1 MTTRDVGIRVAVTS
15 DTKGAEAI
23 LAAFERIAPVLEQA
37 MAKASEAGK
46 KAETSIAA
54 ASEAVKKKE
63 ASLKGLASTLDTV
76 VSKIPGGEV
85 LGKPFSQGASLIEGM
100 GKQVEGLVS
109 KVPGLSG
116 LGNSFAGLPA
126 LINPATLAVGAL
138 AAGVVGLAAVSLKLG
153 GESSAAFATL
163 AQKTGLAG
171 EKLQG
176 LEASF
181 RHLAGTSGASMG
193 EVSAAIAQVSART
206 GQTGPALEGLTKQL
220 MQLSKVTGSDLT
232 ANINGVTRLFG
243 DWGISTDKQGA
254 QLDKL
259 FKASQLTG
267 VGVDE
272 LSRLTVQFGAPLRNF
287 GFSVDEA
294 AAMLGKWQKE
304 GVNTELVMGSLRIAS
319 GKFADKGID
328 LRQGLAGAVDA
339 IKAAGSA
346 SEATA
351 IAMDIFG
358 ARAGADMADTI
369 RGGKFAIDEYVAGLQ
384 NSEGALKKAA
394 GESATLGGQFKLMGN
409 AAKAGL
415 APLTDAVFDIATKLV
430 QQAVPAV
437 QAFWSQIGDKLAP
450 LALKA
455 KDALIP
461 LIQQI
466 GPVLS
471 SVMDTVLPKVSAFG
485 MVLGT
490 AFVFAWDLI
499 SPIIGLIRDS
509 VSSLGSL
516 LGSIDLSSALSS
528 VQSALADTGAL
539 FTSWGASIASS
550 VDSLVSGVTTK
561 ATALWDQLTG
571 LWQAGVDGVLGAA
584 QGLWDG
590 LITSWE
596 NIRVGVSGAAQG
608 LLSWLGEAWSG
619 GVAYLQGLVLTLA
632 EGFRSAWT
640 WISTTVSGL
649 VGRLVNWLQ
658 SSWGRAGTW
667 LGGLLTRLA
676 NMFAQAWS
684 WIRTTVGGVVGKL
697 VNAALSAFRWLGQK
711 AAGVWERMQDLFQSA
726 WSGIIGIFRS
736 AAGGIIRGLGNMFS
750 KMAELA
756 GKGLKAVG
764 SAVYR
769 IFTAI
774 LDKIKALLAGL
785 GLGDI
790 FASLMPDAD
799 GGGAGWLDGIANN
812 VMNAARSVMSGI
824 GDVMSFFEAKWD
836 RAKAKLSGFFD
847 QSEQLQAEADSQA
860 TYNGGGTGLG
870 PAADISGLGGGG
882 SSGGGPKSHTAPD
895 GMSGREADG
904 SEWYID
910 PNTGKKIY
918 TSGPKKNQQDAKER
932 GAEAKAAAAAAK
944 KGQKKGAAGSGG
956 EDDPAVSAAKTAA
969 DTAKR
974 ISEALQA
981 AAETLRELGRTEL
994 PGESVW
1000 GPKIAAIETFIQ
1012 ASMTSFDR
1020 LAVGLLEKIG
1030 QTEDG
1035 ADLLATAKAKAITAV
1050 SSLTGG
1056 MVDTMTKV
1064 QGFLTGLVKAKWPD
1078 QAQID
1083 TAFLHI
1089 GAALTRV
1096 RDQAISLASVVGVGS
1111 GKEGEKTPAEH
1122 LTAVGQALAGW
1133 VESFVKTTGLLDVLA
1148 TVKTP
1153 PPAALAVVE
1162 TTLRRVGEI
1171 MAGFLKG
1178 PDYDL
1183 TTDAEKTAADL
1194 EVSRDIQATLSGGVD
1209 LLTKVAAAA
1218 EQLARVKPVPD
1229 AAWQNVRSIMA
1240 AAAVALYALVA
1251 GEVDGRSYDN
1261 TKDPEKTA
1269 IIQTVSRDVATTLS
1283 GGVDLLAKVS
1293 AAGRQLAKTPPV
1305 PEAAWQNVRGI
1316 MDQAARM
1323 LGELGAPLLKDTE
1336 RSTKDLAVVQ
1346 VMVQTLGSSVT
1357 LVGQV
1362 SALALQM
1369 QKAVAIPPGA
1379 LDQVKA
1385 SLLTLSQM
1393 LGALL
1398 VDPGGKYDLL
1408 KDAERTVADLGLAGS
1423 MLQTLSQTL
1432 GVVAQTVS
1440 LGDMLQRGRP
1450 FDPSLAEQ
1458 ALRNARAALTA
1469 VQAYAAGYAAELQQ
1483 ATVFAE
1489 DRLAE
1494 VQQYGAALREAI
1506 GVLEGAGKL
1515 KLGNVLPIDPAN
1527 VNQAIANA
1535 DLAWQRLFAWSTF
1548 LASSMENQGRDVL
1561 EALEQAKVYGA
1572 ALRDALS
1579 VLDAAAKLKLGEVL
1593 PWTAQDVNQA
1603 IANADLAW
1611 QRLFSWAS
1619 FLEASMLNQGR
1630 DVLLVME
1637 QAKVYGAAL
1646 KDALSVL
1653 EAAGKFSLSG
1663 VLPVDPADVTTAIQ
1677 NADQT
1682 LRLVADWAR
1691 SWHEALA
1698 TSRRD
1703 VETVLAEMGTYGTA
1717 IKNALDLVGAS
1728 VGLSFAEVLP
1738 IDEANVRAALA
1749 NADFV
1754 LGLVEEFAANWR
1766 TRVDILQG
1774 SLDKDRLAAEAA
1786 EIDQYTRSAGAA
1798 LDLIGKS
1805 VALVVDTV
1813 PPIDR
1818 GMVQAALAK
1827 VRLVLDEVAAA
1838 AASWAS
1844 AIQASGRRLADVSGE
1859 AEAFTKAAGGAFDL
1873 MLKVKDFVDKVT
1885 APTIL
1890 QPLERGA
1897 KSIPAQAIEATV
1909 TRLRDTMKL
1918 IMDQL
1923 VGLYGDIAGSSALPK
1938 VEQLTSVVAPAVD
1951 ALTKV
1956 LDLLSLDRLMKSP
1969 LVDLKL
1975 RGAFASKAAQTR
1987 MEQMKRQIVEGV
1999 QRTVAALVEA
2009 LQGIK
2014 IPADI
2019 GGSGIER
2026 LAALYDHLAAILERI
2041 AAIQM
2046 PDAAKL
2052 DAFLAAGQKLVTQAP
2067 SGGGGGGL
2075 GPLAVA
2081 QVAASGAVGTL
2092 KPPEHRITINNAYN
2106 QYGDNNFFD
2115 EKATKL
2121 MLERLGSFGVRTR

>member
-23 LAAFERIAPVLEQA
+23 LAAFERIAPMLEKTLGEAQ
-37 MAKASEAGK
+37 KASE
-46 KAETSIAA
+46 KAAEGLKRIPKEADPAVARMKELNKA
-54 ASEAVKKKE
+54 ASD
-63 ASLKGLASTLDTV
+63 LAS
-76 VSKIPGGEV
+76 
-85 LGKPFSQGASLIEGM
+85 A
-100 GKQVEGLVS
+100 
-109 KVPGLSG
+109 VPGLSRISDHLGGIKPAALGAGVAVAGIGAAFVAVKAAAAGLEALVGGTLQAIGLASDLAEAQNKTNVVFGAAAGPIEELARTASSSLGQTREQVLGLAGTFGNLLTSMGLSQQASAGMSADLVRLASDLASFNNIDPGVALDKLRAGLSGETEPLKSLGINLNDASLKAKAFELGLISSVKEGLSPAAKAQAAYVLMLEQSKNAQGDFARTATGLANSGRIVQASFHEIKTAAGEAFRPLAETVMGALGGILPRVQAAIGPLSESIKGFLSNPAFAAAIQNLGRLIGDGLVGAITWLKSSFDSLVQSGALTVLQNALMTMGAGLVLLLDILKPVASFIQNNLTVVLSTLAG
-116 LGNSFAGLPA
+116 LGIGAVIAAAVIAGPVIA
-126 LINPATLAVGAL
+126 AL
-138 AAGVVGLAAVSLKLG
+138 AAGVWALVAPVLATAAPFLLVGAAIGALAALAVQHWDTIKVAVADG
-153 GESSAAFATL
+153 VAAA
-163 AQKTGLAG
+163 
-171 EKLQG
+171 
-176 LEASF
+176 
-181 RHLAGTSGASMG
+181 SGA
-193 EVSAAIAQVSART
+193 
-206 GQTGPALEGLTKQL
+206 
-220 MQLSKVTGSDLT
+220 
-232 ANINGVTRLFG
+232 
-243 DWGISTDKQGA
+243 
-254 QLDKL
+254 
-259 FKASQLTG
+259 
-267 VGVDE
+267 
-272 LSRLTVQFGAPLRNF
+272 
-287 GFSVDEA
+287 
-294 AAMLGKWQKE
+294 
-304 GVNTELVMGSLRIAS
+304 
-319 GKFADKGID
+319 
-328 LRQGLAGAVDA
+328 
-339 IKAAGSA
+339 
-346 SEATA
+346 
-351 IAMDIFG
+351 
-358 ARAGADMADTI
+358 
-369 RGGKFAIDEYVAGLQ
+369 
-384 NSEGALKKAA
+384 
-394 GESATLGGQFKLMGN
+394 
-409 AAKAGL
+409 
-415 APLTDAVFDIATKLV
+415 
-430 QQAVPAV
+430 
-437 QAFWSQIGDKLAP
+437 
-450 LALKA
+450 
-455 KDALIP
+455 
-461 LIQQI
+461 
-466 GPVLS
+466 
-471 SVMDTVLPKVSAFG
+471 
-485 MVLGT
+485 
-490 AFVFAWDLI
+490 
-499 SPIIGLIRDS
+499 
-509 VSSLGSL
+509 LGSL
-516 LGSIDLSSALSS
+516 VTTVA
-528 VQSALADTGAL
+528 
-539 FTSWGASIASS
+539 SWGASIAAS

-561 ATALWDQLTG
+561 ATALWDQLKG
-571 LWQAGVDGVLGAA
+571 LWQSGVDSVLGAA

-608 LLSWLGEAWSG
+608 LLSWLGEAWSS
-619 GVAYLQGLVLTLA
+619 GVAFLQGLVLTLA

-649 VGRLVNWLQ
+649 VARLVNWLQ

-676 NMFAQAWS
+676 NMFAQAWT
-684 WIRTTVGGVVGKL
+684 WIRTTVGGVVVKL

-711 AAGVWERMQDLFQSA
+711 AAGVWERMQELFQSA

-836 RAKAKLSGFFD
+836 SAKAKLTGFFD
-847 QSEQLQAEADSQA
+847 QSEQLQAEAEGQA
-860 TYNGGGTGLG
+860 SFGGFGAGFTPENVAGLPG
-870 PAADISGLGGGG
+870 AGGSGG
-882 SSGGGPKSHTAPD
+882 SSAPKAHTAPD

-932 GAEAKAAAAAAK
+932 GAEAKAAAAAGK
-944 KGQKKGAAGSGG
+944 KGQKKGAGAGG

-974 ISEALQA
+974 ISEALQEA
-981 AAETLRELGRTEL
+981 AATLRELGRTEL
-994 PGESVW
+994 PTESVW
-1000 GPKIAAIETFIQ
+1000 GPKIAAIEVFIQ
-1012 ASMTSFDR
+1012 ATMTSFDR

-1030 QTEDG
+1030 KTEDG
-1035 ADLLATAKAKAITAV
+1035 ADLLETAKAKAIMAM
-1050 SSLTGG
+1050 SGLTGG

-1064 QGFLTGLVKAKWPD
+1064 SGFLQGLVKAKWPD

-1111 GKEGEKTPAEH
+1111 GKEGEKSPAEH
-1122 LTAVGQALAGW
+1122 LSAVGTALAGW
-1133 VESFVKTTGLLDVLA
+1133 VESFIKTTGLLDVLA
-1148 TVKTP
+1148 AVKA
-1153 PPAALAVVE
+1153 PPAEALAIVE
-1162 TTLRRVGEI
+1162 TTLRRVGEV
-1171 MAGFLKG
+1171 MSGFLKG
-1178 PDYDL
+1178 PGYDL
-1183 TTDAEKTAADL
+1183 TVDSEKTAADL

-1240 AAAVALYALVA
+1240 AASVALYALVA
-1251 GEVDGRSYDN
+1251 GPGYDN
-1261 TKDPEKTA
+1261 TKDPERTA
-1269 IIQTVSRDVATTLS
+1269 IVQTVSRDVATTLS
-1283 GGVDLLAKVS
+1283 GGIDLLTKVS

-1305 PEAAWQNVRGI
+1305 PETAWLNVRAI
-1316 MDQAARM
+1316 MTQTARI
-1323 LGELGAPLLKDTE
+1323 LYELSAPLLKDTE
-1336 RSTKDLAVVQ
+1336 QSTKQLAVGQ
-1346 VMVQTLGSSVT
+1346 VMVQTLGSGVT
-1357 LVGQV
+1357 LVSQV
-1362 SALALQM
+1362 VALATQM
-1369 QKAVAIPPGA
+1369 QKAVAIPDGA
-1379 LDQVKA
+1379 LEQVKA
-1385 SLLTLSQM
+1385 SLLTVSQI

-1398 VDPGGKYDLL
+1398 VDPDGKYNLL
-1408 KDAERTVADLGLAGS
+1408 KDAERTVQDLGLAGT

-1450 FDPSLAEQ
+1450 FDPALAKV
-1458 ALRNARAALTA
+1458 ALQNARDALTA
-1469 VQAYAAGYAAELQQ
+1469 VQEYAAGYAAELKA

-1506 GVLEGAGKL
+1506 GIMEAAGKL
-1515 KLGNVLPIDPAN
+1515 KLGNVLPVDPAN

-1548 LASSMENQGRDVL
+1548 LAASMENQGRDIL
-1561 EALEQAKVYGA
+1561 EVLEQAKVYGA

-1579 VLDAAAKLKLGEVL
+1579 VLDAAAKLKLSEVL
-1593 PWTAQDVNQA
+1593 PWTAQDVTAA
-1603 IANADLAW
+1603 IANADLAF
-1611 QRLFSWAS
+1611 QRLFAWAT
-1619 FLEASMLNQGR
+1619 FLDSTLQNQGR
-1630 DVLLVME
+1630 DILVVFE
-1637 QAKVYGAAL
+1637 QVKAYGAAL
-1646 KDALSVL
+1646 KDALSTL
-1653 EAAGKFSLSG
+1653 ETAGKFSLAG
-1663 VLPVDPADVTTAIQ
+1663 VVPVDSADVTTAIQ
-1677 NADQT
+1677 NADLT
-1682 LRLVADWAR
+1682 LRLVADWAQA
-1691 SWHEALA
+1691 WHAALT

-1703 VETVLAEMGTYGTA
+1703 VETIMAEMTTYGAA

-1738 IDEANVRAALA
+1738 IDEANVRAALV
-1749 NADFV
+1749 NADAV
-1754 LGLVEEFAANWR
+1754 LQLVEEFAANWR
-1766 TRVDILQG
+1766 RRVDVLQG
-1774 SLDKDRLAAEAA
+1774 ALDKDRLAAEAA
-1786 EIDQYTRSAGAA
+1786 EIDQYTRSAGSA

-1805 VALVVDTV
+1805 VSLVVDTV
-1813 PPIDR
+1813 PPVDR
-1818 GMVQAALAK
+1818 GMVQAALEK

-1838 AASWAS
+1838 ASSWAS
-1844 AIQASGRRLADVSGE
+1844 AIQAGGRRLADVSSE
-1859 AEAFTKAAGGAFDL
+1859 AEAFTKAASGAFDL

-1897 KSIPAQAIEATV
+1897 KSIPAAAIEVTV
-1909 TRLRDTMKL
+1909 TRLRDTMRL
-1918 IMDQL
+1918 VMDQM
-1923 VGLYGDIAGSSALPK
+1923 VGLYNDIAGSSALPK

-1975 RGAFASKAAQTR
+1975 RGAHASKAAQTR

-2026 LAALYDHLAAILERI
+2026 LAALYDHIASILERI

-2046 PDAAKL
+2046 PDASKL
-2052 DAFLAAGQKLVTQAP
+2052 DAFLSAGQKLVAQAP
-2067 SGGGGGGL
+2067 GGAGGGSL
-2075 GPLAVA
+2075 NPLDVA
-2081 QVAASGAVGTL
+2081 KVASSGAVGTL
-2092 KPPEHRITINNAYN
+2092 KPPEHRITVNNAYN

-2121 MLERLGSFGVRTR
+2121 MLDRLGSFGVRTR

>member
-23 LAAFERIAPVLEQA
+23 LAAFERIAPMLEQA
-37 MAKASEAGK
+37 MAKAQKAGEQAADGLKRIPKEADPAVARMK
-46 KAETSIAA
+46 ELNKAASDLASAVPGLSRISDHLGGIKPAALGAGVAVAGIGAAFVAVKAA
-54 ASEAVKKKE
+54 AAGLEALVGGTLQ
-63 ASLKGLASTLDTV
+63 AIGLASDLAEAQNKTNV
-76 VSKIPGGEV
+76 VFGAASGPIEELARTASSSLGQTREQV
-85 LGKPFSQGASLIEGM
+85 LGLAGTFGNLLTSMGLSQGASAGM
-100 GKQVEGLVS
+100 SADLVRLAS
-109 KVPGLSG
+109 DLASFNNIDPGVALDKLRAGLSG
-116 LGNSFAGLPA
+116 ETEPLKSLGINLNDASLKAKAFELGLISSVKEGLSPAAKAQAAYVLMLEQSKNAQGDFARTATGLANSGRIVQASFHEIKTAAGEAFRPLAETVMGALGGILPRVQQAIGPLSESIKGFLSNPAFAAAIQNLGRLIGDGLVGAITWLKSAFDSLVQSGALTVLQNGLMTIGAGLVLMLDILKPVA
-126 LINPATLAVGAL
+126 SFIQNNLTVVLSTLAGLGIGAVIAAAVIAGPVIAAL
-138 AAGVVGLAAVSLKLG
+138 AAGVWALVAPVLATAAPFLLVGAAIGLLAA
-153 GESSAAFATL
+153 L
-163 AQKTGLAG
+163 AIQHWDT
-171 EKLQG
+171 
-176 LEASF
+176 
-181 RHLAGTSGASMG
+181 
-193 EVSAAIAQVSART
+193 
-206 GQTGPALEGLTKQL
+206 
-220 MQLSKVTGSDLT
+220 
-232 ANINGVTRLFG
+232 
-243 DWGISTDKQGA
+243 
-254 QLDKL
+254 
-259 FKASQLTG
+259 
-267 VGVDE
+267 
-272 LSRLTVQFGAPLRNF
+272 
-287 GFSVDEA
+287 
-294 AAMLGKWQKE
+294 
-304 GVNTELVMGSLRIAS
+304 
-319 GKFADKGID
+319 
-328 LRQGLAGAVDA
+328 
-339 IKAAGSA
+339 IKAAVADGVAAA
-346 SEATA
+346 S
-351 IAMDIFG
+351 G
-358 ARAGADMADTI
+358 A
-369 RGGKFAIDEYVAGLQ
+369 
-384 NSEGALKKAA
+384 
-394 GESATLGGQFKLMGN
+394 
-409 AAKAGL
+409 
-415 APLTDAVFDIATKLV
+415 
-430 QQAVPAV
+430 
-437 QAFWSQIGDKLAP
+437 
-450 LALKA
+450 
-455 KDALIP
+455 
-461 LIQQI
+461 
-466 GPVLS
+466 
-471 SVMDTVLPKVSAFG
+471 
-485 MVLGT
+485 
-490 AFVFAWDLI
+490 
-499 SPIIGLIRDS
+499 
-509 VSSLGSL
+509 LGSL
-516 LGSIDLSSALSS
+516 VTTVA
-528 VQSALADTGAL
+528 
-539 FTSWGASIASS
+539 SWGASIASS

-561 ATALWDQLTG
+561 ATALWDQLNG
-571 LWQAGVDGVLGAA
+571 LWQSGVDSVLGAA

-608 LLSWLGEAWSG
+608 LLSWLGEAWTS
-619 GVAYLQGLVLTLA
+619 GVAFLQGLVLTLA

-649 VGRLVNWLQ
+649 VARLVNWLQ

-684 WIRTTVGGVVGKL
+684 WIRTTVGGVVVKL
-697 VNAALSAFRWLGQK
+697 VNAALAGFRFLGQK
-711 AAGVWERMQDLFQSA
+711 AAGIWERMQELFQSA
-726 WSGIIGIFRS
+726 WTGIIGIFRS

-750 KMAELA
+750 KMVEMAA
-756 GKGLKAVG
+756 NGLKGVG
-764 SAVYR
+764 GAVYR

-799 GGGAGWLDGIANN
+799 GGGAGWLDGVANN
-812 VMNAARSVMSGI
+812 VMNAARGIMSGI
-824 GDVMSFFEAKWD
+824 GDVMSFFETKWD
-836 RAKAKLSGFFD
+836 SAKAKLQGFFD
-847 QSEQLQAEADSQA
+847 QSETLQDQAEGQA
-860 TYNGGGTGLG
+860 SFGGFGAGFTPENVPGLPG
-870 PAADISGLGGGG
+870 AGGSGG
-882 SSGGGPKSHTAPD
+882 SSAPKAHTAPD

-932 GAEAKAAAAAAK
+932 GAEARAAASGNK
-944 KGQKKGAAGSGG
+944 PKPGGAGAGG

-974 ISEALQA
+974 ISEALQEA
-981 AAETLRELGRTEL
+981 AATLRELGRTEL
-994 PGESVW
+994 PTESVW
-1000 GPKIAAIETFIQ
+1000 GPKIAAIEVFIQ
-1012 ASMTSFDR
+1012 ATMTSFDR

-1056 MVDTMTKV
+1056 MVDTMTKIS
-1064 QGFLTGLVKAKWPD
+1064 GFLQGLVKAKWPD

-1096 RDQAISLASVVGVGS
+1096 RDQAITLASVVGVGS
-1111 GKEGEKTPAEH
+1111 GKEGEKSPAEH

-1133 VESFVKTTGLLDVLA
+1133 VDSFIKTTGLLDVLA
-1148 TVKTP
+1148 AVKAP
-1153 PPAALAVVE
+1153 PPAAMAVVE
-1162 TTLRRVGEI
+1162 TTLRRVGDI

-1178 PDYDL
+1178 PGYDL
-1183 TTDAEKTAADL
+1183 TVDAEKTASDL

-1218 EQLARVKPVPD
+1218 EQVARVKPVPD
-1229 AAWQNVRSIMA
+1229 AAWQNVRAIMA
-1240 AAAVALYALVA
+1240 AATVALALLV
-1251 GEVDGRSYDN
+1251 RSDEYDL
-1261 TKDPEKTA
+1261 TRDPERTA
-1269 IIQTVSRDVATTLS
+1269 IALGVVRDQVTTLS

-1305 PEAAWQNVRGI
+1305 PDAAWQNVRGI

-1346 VMVQTLGSSVT
+1346 VMVQTLGSGVT
-1357 LVGQV
+1357 LVSQV
-1362 SALALQM
+1362 VALATQM
-1369 QKAVAIPPGA
+1369 QKAVAIPDGA
-1379 LDQVKA
+1379 LEQVKA
-1385 SLLTLSQM
+1385 SLLTVSQI

-1398 VDPGGKYDLL
+1398 VDPDGKYNLL
-1408 KDAERTVADLGLAGS
+1408 KDAERTVQDLGLAGT

-1450 FDPSLAEQ
+1450 FDPALAKV
-1458 ALRNARAALTA
+1458 ALQNARDALTA
-1469 VQAYAAGYAAELQQ
+1469 VQEYAAGYAAELKA

-1506 GVLEGAGKL
+1506 GIMEAAGKL
-1515 KLGNVLPIDPAN
+1515 KLGNVLPVDPAN

-1548 LASSMENQGRDVL
+1548 LAASMENQGRDIL
-1561 EALEQAKVYGA
+1561 EVLEQARLYGA
-1572 ALRDALS
+1572 ALKDALL
-1579 VLDAAAKLKLGEVL
+1579 VLDAAAKLKLSEVL
-1593 PWTAQDVNQA
+1593 PWTAQDVTAA
-1603 IANADLAW
+1603 IANADLAF
-1611 QRLFSWAS
+1611 QRLFAWAT
-1619 FLEASMLNQGR
+1619 FLDSTLQNQGR
-1630 DVLLVME
+1630 DILVVFE
-1637 QAKVYGAAL
+1637 QVKAYGAAL
-1646 KDALSVL
+1646 KDALSTL
-1653 EAAGKFSLSG
+1653 EAAGKFSLSD

-1677 NADQT
+1677 NADLT
-1682 LRLVADWAR
+1682 LRLVADWAKA
-1691 SWHEALA
+1691 WHAALT

-1703 VETVLAEMGTYGTA
+1703 VETIMAEMTSYGAA

-1738 IDEANVRAALA
+1738 IDEANVRAALV
-1749 NADFV
+1749 NADAV
-1754 LGLVEEFAANWR
+1754 LQLVEEFAANWR
-1766 TRVDILQG
+1766 TRVDVLQ
-1774 SLDKDRLAAEAA
+1774 STLDKDRLAAEAA

-1838 AASWAS
+1838 ASSWAS
-1844 AIQASGRRLADVSGE
+1844 AIQAGGRRLADVSSE

-1897 KSIPAQAIEATV
+1897 KSIPAPAIEATV
-1909 TRLRDTMKL
+1909 TRLRDTMRL

-1987 MEQMKRQIVEGV
+1987 LEQMKRQIVEGV

-2026 LAALYDHLAAILERI
+2026 LAALYDHLASILERI
-2041 AAIQM
+2041 ASIQM
-2046 PDAAKL
+2046 PDASKL
-2052 DAFLAAGQKLVTQAP
+2052 DAFLAAGQKLVAQAP
-2067 SGGGGGGL
+2067 GGGGGGGL

-2081 QVAASGAVGTL
+2081 QVAASGAAATL
-2092 KPPEHRITINNAYN
+2092 KPPEHKITINNAYN

-2121 MLERLGSFGVRTR
+2121 MLDRLGSFGVRTR